1 MLAVRSGHLIPAGC
15 GFVQHNDFAALL
27 VLSENLVI
35 RTRAGAQMQ
44 RPTFRGNLI
53 DLYVVG
59 AGLELLGDQIDA
71 GCHGG
76 RHRRTKDAALREPR
90 PFATLVNVVHQRQL
104 PFAVQRF
111 GYGAGHG
118 RDRAEA
124 VIGKVGAIGGIY
136 TDQEKSPP
144 SGHKESAQPVGGRS
158 KDKLEFI

>member
-1 MLAVRSGHLIPAGC
+1 
-15 GFVQHNDFAALL
+15 
-27 VLSENLVI
+27 
-35 RTRAGAQMQ
+35 MQ
-44 RPTFRGNLI
+44 RPTLGRDLI
-53 DLYVVG
+53 DLHIVG
-59 AGLELLGDQIDA
+59 AGLVLLGDQAHA
-71 GCHGG
+71 GRHGG
-76 RHRRTKDAALREPR
+76 RHRRTENAALRESR
-90 PFATLVNVVHQRQL
+90 PFAALVNVMHQRQF